1 MPELM
6 KKPIT
11 NGSADICFRVPIA
24 KANIAKEALEKILD
38 LAGIEYSISK
48 ETEETVSW
56 KEAFPEY
63 GPPDALKGARL
74 MEGLTQ
80 AQLAEKI
87 DIKPHHISEMENGKR
102 TIGKEMAKRLA
113 RALNTGYKVFL

>member
-1 MPELM
+1 MV
-6 KKPIT
+6 
-11 NGSADICFRVPIA
+11 R
-24 KANIAKEALEKILD
+24 
-38 LAGIEYSISK
+38 GIRS
-48 ETEETVSW
+48 
-56 KEAFPEY
+56 
-63 GPPDALKGARL
+63 KGARL

-102 TIGKEMAKRLA
+102 VIGKVMAKRLA